1 MIPFSHSYLV
11 VTSIT
16 AHPTSKTSIAGSNF
30 SFVCEASGYPAPNIT
45 WWRGGLFLSELDH
58 QVIIEFIYTRNS
70 TKSKLS
76 LFGLNSTD
84 VGNYTCQATNSFQSQ
99 TSTDE
104 SEKATLSLLCELAK
118 ICIKQRNIISFSH
131 VDPPDVTVDPV
142 EIVAIEDDNVHA
154 SCKAFG
160 IPLPSVSWS
169 TGNQSLSSMPRFT
182 VTTGNLSDIFGRV
195 FAITNFSLDV
205 RKEDEKVYIC
215 SAQNNVSNYVGTPE
229 TAITELFI
237 KGIDPSI
244 VHCKVKLIIF
254 PFYPSTFSHTRSS
267 CQRQSYNSCSWRVC
281 YSTVHSFASISPRQ
295 T

>member
-1 MIPFSHSYLV
+1 MFPFSLSYLV

-16 AHPTSKTSIAGSNF
+16 AHPTSNTSIAGSNF

-58 QVIIEFIYTRNS
+58 QVIIEFIYTQNS

-76 LFGLNSTD
+76 LFGLHSTD

-99 TSTDE
+99 TSTNE
-104 SEKATLSLLCELAK
+104 SKIAMLSLLCELSK
-118 ICIKQRNIISFSH
+118 ICIKQRVIYNFSP

-142 EIVAIEDDNVHA
+142 EIVAIEEDIVHA

-160 IPLPSVSWS
+160 IPLPSLSWS
-169 TGNQSLSSMPRFT
+169 TGNQSLSSETRFNL
-182 VTTGNLSDIFGRV
+182 TTGNSTDIFGRV
-195 FAITNFSLDV
+195 FAIINFTLNV
-205 RKEDEKVYIC
+205 VKADEKVYIC

-254 PFYPSTFSHTRSS
+254 PFYPSTFSHTSSS
-267 CQRQSYNSCSWRVC
+267 CHRQSYN
-281 YSTVHSFASISPRQ
+281 
-295 T
+295 